1 MASQSQGMAPQ
12 GTVPW
17 ADAID
22 PTILTDESVGNMV
35 NEVGAFEQMLQAG
48 VETSTAMPIL
58 NRAAAQVTRVIKFV
72 IAMWAKVKADLET
85 HQNVLASHESR
96 VTAVEAGA
104 AAASDLQ
111 TIVDEVKQEFQTHA

>member
-1 MASQSQGMAPQ
+1 MAPQ

-17 ADAID
+17 ANAID

-72 IAMWAKVKADLET
+72 IAMWGSMPQGSGSSGGSPGVSNRSAMEHKAIMNLKVQGSERT
-85 HQNVLASHESR
+85 GYRMWHERLANAFAR
-96 VTAVEAGA
+96 A
-104 AAASDLQ
+104 
-111 TIVDEVKQEFQTHA
+111 